1 MVHILKTFEDVV
13 EFNESSMVTKEELD
27 KTYEETPE
35 QKEKRLAE
43 NKANIERIKQRLDR
57 KKYNKMTE
65 NIQGF
70 RNNADMMQRI
80 EKAET

>member
-1 MVHILKTFEDVV
+1 MKTFEDVV

-70 RNNADMMQRI
+70 RNNADMM
-80 EKAET
+80 